1 MLIVR
6 QTASIAIN
14 IYNYYALKY
23 NNTKHKVSAILST
36 ALFWQ

>member
-6 QTASIAIN
+6 QTASIDIN
-14 IYNYYALKY
+14 IYNYYVLKY
-23 NNTKHKVSAILST
+23 NNTKPKISAILST

>member
-6 QTASIAIN
+6 QIASIAIN

-23 NNTKHKVSAILST
+23 NYTKPKVSAILST